1 MSTPASTE
9 LPAEDP
15 SVAKAEACVRRAGAL
30 TVGDLLRVQAMRTP
44 NAPAVT
50 EDDRT
55 LSYAAFNLRV
65 NRAANA
71 LGTLGIA
78 RGARVAILSENRAEY
93 VELEFACAKIGAIA
107 CALNWRLA
115 DPELAHCIRL
125 VAPVLVV
132 VSPRFVPTLERIDH
146 GVAGVLALGAA
157 YEFVLAAADSN
168 EPGRDVDS
176 EDGLLVL
183 YTSGTTG
190 LPKGALIS
198 HRAEV
203 ARMHVCRQEFGL
215 AAGDGFIA
223 WPPMFH
229 MASSDQMI
237 ACLCTGAHVFVVD
250 GFDLDKILP
259 LVARHRLWWL
269 AILPGTIDRFCAAV
283 VASGITPKGIDRLGA
298 MADLV
303 PPQQIAEVTAL
314 LQAPYANTFGSTETG
329 LPPASAGLLPIGRIP
344 ASLAKTV
351 NALCEIRLVDAEDR
365 DVPEGEPG
373 ELIIRGPT
381 LFSGYWNAPEATAND
396 FRGGWFHTGDAFRRH
411 PDGTLSFADRVKYL
425 IKTGGENV
433 YPAEIERV
441 LLTDPRVTEAVVVRK
456 PDAQWGEVP
465 VAFVARS
472 DEALSADALLA
483 LCRAQLAGYKRPK
496 EIHFVP
502 FEQFPRSTT
511 GKVQRGKV
519 ERWLR

>member
-1 MSTPASTE
+1 MTTPPTTE
-9 LPAEDP
+9 PDAAKPA
-15 SVAKAEACVRRAGAL
+15 VAQAEARVRRAGAL
-30 TVGDLLRVQAMRTP
+30 TAGDLLRVQAMRTP

-71 LGTLGIA
+71 LRALGVA
-78 RGARVAILSENRAEY
+78 RGARVAILSENRTEY

-132 VSPRFVPTLERIDH
+132 VSPRFASALARIDH
-146 GVAGVLALGAA
+146 GVAGVLSLGAP
-157 YEFVLAAADSN
+157 YESALASAATA
-168 EPGRDVDS
+168 EPACDVGL

-203 ARMHVCRQEFGL
+203 ARMHVCREEFGL

-250 GFDLDKILP
+250 GFDLEKILP
-259 LVARHRLWWL
+259 LVAQHPLWWL

-283 VASGITPKGIDRLGA
+283 VASGITPKGIDRLG
-298 MADLV
+298 
-303 PPQQIAEVTAL
+303 
-314 LQAPYANTFGSTETG
+314 
-329 LPPASAGLLPIGRIP
+329 
-344 ASLAKTV
+344 
-351 NALCEIRLVDAEDR
+351 
-365 DVPEGEPG
+365 
-373 ELIIRGPT
+373 
-381 LFSGYWNAPEATAND
+381 
-396 FRGGWFHTGDAFRRH
+396 
-411 PDGTLSFADRVKYL
+411 
-425 IKTGGENV
+425 
-433 YPAEIERV
+433 
-441 LLTDPRVTEAVVVRK
+441 
-456 PDAQWGEVP
+456 
-465 VAFVARS
+465 
-472 DEALSADALLA
+472 
-483 LCRAQLAGYKRPK
+483 
-496 EIHFVP
+496 
-502 FEQFPRSTT
+502 
-511 GKVQRGKV
+511 
-519 ERWLR
+519 

>member
-1 MSTPASTE
+1 MNTPASTE
-9 LPAEDP
+9 PPAEDAT
-15 SVAKAEACVRRAGAL
+15 VARAEACVRRAGAL

-71 LGTLGIA
+71 LGTFGA
-78 RGARVAILSENRAEY
+78 SRGTRVAILSENRTEY
-93 VELEFACAKIGAIA
+93 VELEFACAKIGVIA

-125 VAPVLVV
+125 VAPVLIV
-132 VSPRFVPTLERIDH
+132 VSPRFAPALARIDH
-146 GVAGVLALGAA
+146 GVAGVLSLGAA
-157 YEFVLAAADSN
+157 YESALAYAATA
-168 EPGRDVDS
+168 EPRCDVDL

-215 AAGDGFIA
+215 AEGDGFIA

-237 ACLCTGAHVFVVD
+237 ACLCTGAQVFVVD
-250 GFDLDKILP
+250 GFDLEKILP

-314 LQAPYANTFGSTETG
+314 L
-329 LPPASAGLLPIGRIP
+329 
-344 ASLAKTV
+344 
-351 NALCEIRLVDAEDR
+351 
-365 DVPEGEPG
+365 
-373 ELIIRGPT
+373 
-381 LFSGYWNAPEATAND
+381 
-396 FRGGWFHTGDAFRRH
+396 
-411 PDGTLSFADRVKYL
+411 
-425 IKTGGENV
+425 
-433 YPAEIERV
+433 
-441 LLTDPRVTEAVVVRK
+441 
-456 PDAQWGEVP
+456 
-465 VAFVARS
+465 
-472 DEALSADALLA
+472 LSAVCQHVRFD
-483 LCRAQLAGYKRPK
+483 
-496 EIHFVP
+496 
-502 FEQFPRSTT
+502 
-511 GKVQRGKV
+511 
-519 ERWLR
+519 

>member
-1 MSTPASTE
+1 MSKSTSTE
-9 LPAEDP
+9 PPTEHP
-15 SVAKAEACVRRAGAL
+15 SAAKAEACVRRAGVL
-30 TVGDLLRVQAMRTP
+30 TVGDLLRVQAMRAP

-50 EDDRT
+50 EDGRT

-71 LGTLGIA
+71 LGTLGVA
-78 RGARVAILSENRAEY
+78 RGARVAIFSENRTEY

-132 VSPRFVPTLERIDH
+132 VSPRFASALARIDH
-146 GVAGVLALGAA
+146 GVAGVLSLGAP
-157 YEFVLAAADSN
+157 YESALASAAAT
-168 EPGRDVDS
+168 EPGCDVGF

-203 ARMHVCRQEFGL
+203 ARMHVSRQEFGL
-215 AAGDGFIA
+215 MAGDGFIA

-283 VASGITPKGIDRLGA
+283 VASGITPKGIARLGA

-329 LPPASAGLLPIGRIP
+329 LPPAS
-344 ASLAKTV
+344 
-351 NALCEIRLVDAEDR
+351 
-365 DVPEGEPG
+365 
-373 ELIIRGPT
+373 
-381 LFSGYWNAPEATAND
+381 
-396 FRGGWFHTGDAFRRH
+396 
-411 PDGTLSFADRVKYL
+411 
-425 IKTGGENV
+425 
-433 YPAEIERV
+433 
-441 LLTDPRVTEAVVVRK
+441 
-456 PDAQWGEVP
+456 
-465 VAFVARS
+465 
-472 DEALSADALLA
+472 
-483 LCRAQLAGYKRPK
+483 
-496 EIHFVP
+496 
-502 FEQFPRSTT
+502 
-511 GKVQRGKV
+511 
-519 ERWLR
+519 